1 VTIVY
6 AIGSLEEDTL
16 GVVVQTIAVGEEAGT
31 ETTTTTAAPA
41 PAPAP
46 GAGTTDTTTVP
57 VPQGVPSGTSGIAAD
72 SGSTFPVGIAVALGS
87 LALVGIAVSGRG
99 LALARR
105 RS

>member
-31 ETTTTTAAPA
+31 ETTTTTAA